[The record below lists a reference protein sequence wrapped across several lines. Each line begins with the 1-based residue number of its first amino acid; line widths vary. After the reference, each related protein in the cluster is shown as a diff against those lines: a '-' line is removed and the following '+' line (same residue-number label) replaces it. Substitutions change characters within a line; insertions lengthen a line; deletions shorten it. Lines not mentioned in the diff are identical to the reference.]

1 MIIKLPIFKNYGL
14 KNFKSTRLNLID
26 NIILDTSFDYSSLF
40 LMNEQPNIT
49 NTHFRI
55 GDAFLVT
62 EEGIYIYGV
71 LTFRNPYYEN

>member
-1 MIIKLPIFKNYGL
+1 MITKLPIFKNYGL

-26 NIILDTSFDYSSLF
+26 NTILDTSFD
-40 LMNEQPNIT
+40 
-49 NTHFRI
+49 FRI